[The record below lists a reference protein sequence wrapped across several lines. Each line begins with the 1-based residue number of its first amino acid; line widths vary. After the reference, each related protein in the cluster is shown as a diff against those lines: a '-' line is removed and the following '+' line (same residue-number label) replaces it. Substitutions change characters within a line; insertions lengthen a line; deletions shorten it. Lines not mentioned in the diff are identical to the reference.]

1 MLADTDRPASADLE
15 DGKMSSDVEM
25 FKNPTLEDEG
35 GSGGSDAAPDRT
47 QAAVEIALDIPSSVS
62 NLIKLTSGGPCSGSP
77 LMARLWH
84 TGAVLALWFTGYFGA
99 RAWPAVHPVFTPASV
114 VWPTLCVISGLGWGA
129 SNHLRWRAFLV
140 QEDQPTGALAPQHY
154 GRLLDILQQQQGLP
168 PKQLARLAKW
178 TTLAHVAIV
187 TLSLVALYFHLFIC
201 LNLKD
206 NGMLELDMAVSAA
219 VAFVTWPCAISGL
232 CGGVVLDIVS
242 AMVIVEHIRPIIEE
256 VRSST
261 PANANFDDLLT
272 RIVGAQ
278 KLVASVSSKLERPI
292 VLQIVGVVA
301 AGAACMFL
309 GLAVSPP
316 TDDHGVEHWWRN
328 WFLSEIVLGVGCIWF
343 FGSITMLMQGSNVS
357 SVCEN
362 LGDAINEMTE
372 KVQDSGEDTLRMPAK
387 DQQRNIEHLCGYVRG
402 LNRGRG
408 MGFVIQRK
416 RINNT
421 FVLSLAAKVL
431 SVMSIAFPVF
441 LSLTRVEDKEDALLD
456 LDHEPLNLT
465 CIAACAGL

>member
-15 DGKMSSDVEM
+15 DGNMSSDVET

-178 TTLAHVAIV
+178 TTLARVVIV
-187 TLSLVALYFHLFIC
+187 TLPLVAMYFFFYIC

-232 CGGVVLDIVS
+232 YGGVLLDIAS
-242 AMVIVEHIRPIIEE
+242 RMVIVEHIRPIIEE

-292 VLQIVGVVA
+292 VLQIVGAVA

-309 GLAVSPP
+309 GLAASPP
-316 TDDHGVEHWWRN
+316 TDDHGVEHWWHN
-328 WFLSEIVLGVGCIWF
+328 WFLSELVFVVGCIWF
-343 FGSITMLMQGSNVS
+343 ICSIAMLVQGSKVS

-362 LGDAINEMTE
+362 LGDALNEMTE

-416 RINNT
+416 RINHT

-441 LSLTRVEDKEDALLD
+441 LSLTRVEDKEDALLA
-456 LDHEPLNLT
+456 LDSELLNLT